1 LTGGVPEIVDM
12 DSSANPGEIWSK
24 IKAAQKVGALLGCGT
39 PSHPEGD
46 KARSTQGIVLQHAYS
61 LLKAEE
67 VDGTKL
73 VMIRNPHGGGEW
85 VGDWSDKSSKWSKRM
100 RNMLNYH
107 DNKDDGVFWMEL
119 SDFMTE
125 YDAIYICTVFGKE
138 QGW

>member
-1 LTGGVPEIVDM
+1 MWPAFMEKAYAKRYGSFEVIEGGVVSYALEELTGGVPEVLDM

-61 LLKAEE
+61 LLRAEE

-73 VMIRNPHGGGEW
+73 VMVRNPHGGGEW
-85 VGDWSDKSSKWSKRM
+85 AGDWSDKSS
-100 RNMLNYH
+100 
-107 DNKDDGVFWMEL
+107 
-119 SDFMTE
+119 
-125 YDAIYICTVFGKE
+125 
-138 QGW
+138 